1 MQQVCHFHLLQ
12 HGDAV
17 RASDGVR
24 HAILRQAP
32 KGPLKDRA
40 SSMLLRV
47 LLPQARMQMLS
58 GWPGHMMAPLNS
70 LRPLQR

>member
-1 MQQVCHFHLLQ
+1 MQQVCHLHLLQ

-17 RASDGVR
+17 HALDGMWHVIPNR
-24 HAILRQAP
+24 TPER
-32 KGPLKDRA
+32 PLKDRA

-58 GWPGHMMAPLNS
+58 RWPGHMMASLNS
-70 LRPLQR
+70 LAPLQR